1 MHFRRATANPCLN
14 QRCHFT
20 LLGFTSANGNTV
32 LCALIFDSKTLDE
45 EEWVLGLV
53 YQFAAWEGEEE
64 DIQGNS
70 GVAKENNT
78 HKDHSVRVVYG
89 KSLHTYCCVNESGS
103 ITAELLVGMLN
114 HIDKYGLFPCENAPK
129 V

>member
-53 YQFAAWEGEEE
+53 HQFAAWEGEEG
-64 DIQGNS
+64 DIEGYRGKEKRYPQGP
-70 GVAKENNT
+70 VC
-78 HKDHSVRVVYG
+78 VVDE
-89 KSLHTYCCVNESGS
+89 KSSPTYCCVSEIGS

-114 HIDKYGLFPCENAPK
+114 HIDNSGLFPCENGPHHDDF
-129 V
+129 